1 MSPRLRMAG
10 VQKAFGATR
19 ALKAVSFEIGQGE
32 VHALIGEN
40 GQARARS

>member
-1 MSPRLRMAG
+1 MTPRLQMSG

-19 ALKAVSFEIGQGE
+19 ALKNVSFAVEPGE

-40 GQARARS
+40 GA